1 MGFTAAGKNII
12 RRFENLKDLFKKI
25 VQKDLKHYIKITFPK
40 LNAVRLEEIKKIHN
54 SKGNNEVEKQILA
67 KKQLEKK
74 RVPKPNMTFKF
85 RPRHF
90 LEFPEN
96 KVFES
101 FTVKESRLQ
110 IQQNTII
117 EPLGS
122 VEVFENETQNLANLN
137 PMKKVTPCPLCC

>member
-67 KKQLEKK
+67 KKQLEKD
-74 RVPKPNMTFKF
+74 
-85 RPRHF
+85 
-90 LEFPEN
+90 EF
-96 KVFES
+96 
-101 FTVKESRLQ
+101 
-110 IQQNTII
+110 QNPT
-117 EPLGS
+117 
-122 VEVFENETQNLANLN
+122 
-137 PMKKVTPCPLCC
+137 